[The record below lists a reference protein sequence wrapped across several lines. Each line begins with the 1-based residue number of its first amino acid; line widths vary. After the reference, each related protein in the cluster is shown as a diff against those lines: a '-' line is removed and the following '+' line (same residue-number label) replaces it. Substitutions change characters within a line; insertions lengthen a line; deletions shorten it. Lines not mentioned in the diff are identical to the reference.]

1 MSSISGILSVARSA
15 LLAHQAAM
23 EVTGHNI
30 ANAETPGYTR
40 QSLLLGQSDPR
51 RVTYGT
57 FGTGVRVSTVGRA
70 REALLDQDV
79 RSQLAPSAQA
89 RTRRDML
96 QRVERVFGEPSPSGL
111 AASMDAFWN
120 SWSDLAAQPNNAG
133 ARTVVRQRAE
143 ALTER
148 LHTYSREL
156 QNLDTNA
163 RAQARQTVTNVNR
176 LSEEIARVNG
186 QVVSAEAGGHS
197 ANDLRDARDRLLDQ
211 LGTLV
216 PITVIDRTDG
226 SSQVMLGGRPLV
238 DGSNSTTLELT
249 VTLPLEVRVA
259 GEATALRTMGGE
271 LGGIIEL
278 VNVDLATTRTALDDI
293 ARALVTDVNAIHRTG
308 WSSSA
313 GGAGNW
319 DPLAG
324 PTGSF
329 VNFFS
334 TDPMHAT
341 AGGIRLSDAVRN
353 DIGAIAVGS
362 TLNATGD
369 NSMALAIAELR
380 ESSPSALGGSLSGAF
395 QALIADLA
403 GATRAAADAT
413 EVRTTLTQ
421 QAQARRDSTSG
432 VSTDEEL
439 MRLMRHQQAYAA
451 AAKVVQT
458 VDEMMETLIGL
469 KR

>member
-40 QSLLLGQSDPR
+40 QSLLIGQGDPR
-51 RVTYGT
+51 RMPYGN
-57 FGTGVRVSTVGRA
+57 FGTGVRVNTVGRA

-79 RSQLAPSAQA
+79 RNQLAPSAQA
-89 RTRRDML
+89 RTRRDTL
-96 QRVERVFGEPSPSGL
+96 QRIERVFGEPSPSGL
-111 AASMDAFWN
+111 AAGMDAFWN
-120 SWSDLAAQPNNAG
+120 AWSDLAAQPNNQG

-143 ALTER
+143 ALVER
-148 LHTYSREL
+148 FHTYSREL
-156 QNLDTNA
+156 QSVETNI
-163 RAQARQTVTNVNR
+163 RAQARGVLADVNR
-176 LSEEIARVNG
+176 LTDEIARVNG
-186 QVVSAEAGGHS
+186 QVISAESGGHS
-197 ANDLRDARDRLLDQ
+197 ANDLRDERDRLLDQ
-211 LGTLV
+211 LGALV
-216 PITVIDRTDG
+216 PVTVIDRTDG
-226 SSQVMLGGRPLV
+226 STQVMLGGRPLV
-238 DGSNSTTLELT
+238 DGTSATTLELT
-249 VTLPLEVRVA
+249 VTLPLEVRIA
-259 GEATALRTMGGE
+259 GEPSALRTKGGE
-271 LGGIIEL
+271 LGALVEL
-278 VNVDLATTRTALDDI
+278 VNEDLVNVRTALDDM
-293 ARALVTDVNAIHRTG
+293 ARALVTDVNAVHRTG
-308 WSSSA
+308 WSSTA

-324 PTGSF
+324 PTGSG

-334 TDPMHAT
+334 EDPASMR
-341 AGGIRLSDAVRN
+341 AGGLRLSDEVR
-353 DIGAIAVGS
+353 DDVGAIAVGA

-369 NSMALAIAELR
+369 NTIALAMAGLR
-380 ESSPSALGGSLSGAF
+380 ESTPSALGGSLSGAF
-395 QALIADLA
+395 QSLIADLA
-403 GATRAAADAT
+403 GATRAAVDAS

-421 QAQARRDSTSG
+421 QAEARRQSTSG

-458 VDEMMETLIGL
+458 VDEMMDALIGL